1 MITIDK
7 LSLQLSGL
15 SEEESRRLAR
25 LLADDL
31 AVISLPAGCSTDL
44 EGVNVNITQAA
55 GAPVKTLS
63 QLIVADVLRQL
74 QRTL

>member
-7 LSLQLSGL
+7 LSLQVCGL
-15 SEEESRRLAR
+15 SEEEGRKLAR
-25 LLADDL
+25 LVAEDL
-31 AVISLPAGCSTDL
+31 ALVSLPPGCPESVDGV
-44 EGVNVNITQAA
+44 GVNVTQPTS
-55 GAPVKTLS
+55 APAQTIS